1 MKRFSGGHNCE
12 VRTSKCETALLVA
25 ALLVALSAHV
35 GSQATPAES
44 TPVTPLSSS
53 ALQDSA
59 RARLSQ
65 IEGRIDVPGLD
76 SVVEVRRDRWGVP
89 HIYAR
94 TQHDL
99 FFAQGYVAAQD
110 RLWQMEMW
118 RRAGEGRLAELVG
131 AKAVERDKFARL
143 VRYRGDMEAEWKS
156 YAPDAKQIVRAFVQG
171 VNAHIN
177 HVKDRPPIEFT
188 LLGIAP
194 EPWSDAVPLLRL
206 AAFDVSGNA
215 DQEVLRARLVALAG
229 RKKTEQLWPT
239 DPYRALDPAPG
250 LDLGG
255 IDTTVAAGI
264 FDAARPVGYERI
276 TGSNNWVVKGSRS
289 ATGKPLLANDPHR
302 SIALPSLRYITHL
315 VAPGWN
321 VIGAGE
327 PALPGVALGHN
338 ERIGFGFT
346 VVGMDQQDIY
356 VEQVRDCGARGEG
369 VVRRCSL
376 HRGVW
381 KPTSVLLDT
390 IRVRGEPPRVVSL
403 EFTRHGPVVGE
414 DSGRV
419 FVLRSATS
427 EPGAAAYLASLSLD
441 RAHDWRSFL
450 AAAARWKTPTENL
463 VYADVDGNIGWV
475 AAGLMP
481 VRRWSGLLPVPG
493 DGRYEWD
500 GWVPFAR
507 LPKSYNPAAG
517 FIVTANHNIL
527 PRGYTIPLNYEFA
540 PPHRADRIREVLR
553 DSTGWTVAAF
563 ERLQHDEYLDIA
575 RRLLPA
581 LLSAAKARGLSE
593 RDAVRVLARWNFE
606 MSRDSMAPLLYQAW
620 YNALSGRVYAALASA
635 AASDAV
641 PYRDAELVVRMATG
655 SEWRAA
661 RRDSMALS
669 ALDEATADLTR
680 RLGGNRSRWVWG
692 ALHRAYFRHP
702 LAEAFDL
709 PAMPRG
715 GNGQTVN
722 MTGGGGL
729 LQTSGAS
736 FREILDPSDWDN
748 SVATST
754 PGQSGQPGSAFYG
767 DLLPLWGRGEYFPLA
782 YSRAMVERETKHVLM
797 LVPR

>member
-1 MKRFSGGHNCE
+1 MEMR
-12 VRTSKCETALLVA
+12 ALIA
-25 ALLVALSAHV
+25 ALLVALSAQV
-35 GSQATPAES
+35 RAQGTPAIG
-44 TPVTPLSSS
+44 TLTTRLSPSD
-53 ALQDSA
+53 LRDSA

-65 IEGRIDVPGLD
+65 IEGRIEVSGLD

-131 AKAVERDKFARL
+131 GSAVERDKFARL

-156 YAPDAKQIVRAFVQG
+156 YAPDARQIVRAFVQG

-177 HVKDRPPIEFT
+177 HVKIRPPIEFT
-188 LLGIAP
+188 LLGISP
-194 EPWSDAVPLLRL
+194 EPWSDEVPLLRL

-215 DQEVLRARLVALAG
+215 DQEILRARLVAVAG
-229 RKKTEQLWPT
+229 TKKTEQLWPT
-239 DPYRALDPAPG
+239 DPFRTLDPAPG
-250 LDLGG
+250 LDLNG
-255 IDTTVAAGI
+255 IDTTIAVGM
-264 FDAARPVGYERI
+264 FDAFRPAGYERI
-276 TGSNNWVVKGSRS
+276 TGSNNWVVTGSRT

-302 SIALPSLRYITHL
+302 SIALPALRYVTHL
-315 VAPGWN
+315 VGPGWN

-338 ERIGFGFT
+338 ERVGFGFT
-346 VVGMDQQDIY
+346 VVGMDQQDVY
-356 VEQVRDCGARGEG
+356 VEQVRDCGTREKNL
-369 VVRRCSL
+369 VRRCSL
-376 HRGVW
+376 YKGAWR
-381 KPTSVLLDT
+381 PIRVLLDT
-390 IRVRGEPPRVVSL
+390 IRVRGETPRVVEL
-403 EFTRHGPVVGE
+403 QFTRHGPIVGE

-441 RAHDWRSFL
+441 RARDWQSFL

-507 LPKSYNPAAG
+507 LPKSYNPSAG

-527 PRGYTIPLNYEFA
+527 PRGYSIPLNYEFA
-540 PPHRADRIREVLR
+540 PPHRADRITGVLR

-563 ERLQHDEYLDIA
+563 QRLQHDEYVDIA
-575 RRLLPA
+575 RRLVPV
-581 LLSAAKARGLSE
+581 LLSAARGRGVAE
-593 RDAVRVLARWNFE
+593 RDDVRALARWNFV
-606 MSRDSMAPLLYQAW
+606 MSRDSVAPLLYQAW
-620 YNALSGRVYAALASA
+620 YNALSGRVYAALASGA
-635 AASDAV
+635 ARDAV

-655 SEWRAA
+655 TEWGAA
-661 RRDSMALS
+661 RRDSMAL
-669 ALDEATADLTR
+669 AAFDDAIADLTR
-680 RLGGNRSRWVWG
+680 RLGHDRSGWVWG
-692 ALHRAYFRHP
+692 AVHRALFRHP

-709 PAMPRG
+709 AATPRG

-722 MTGGGGL
+722 MTGGGNL
-729 LQTSGAS
+729 LQTGGAS

-767 DLLPLWGRGEYFPLA
+767 DLLPMWARGEYFPLV
-782 YSRAMVERETKHVLM
+782 YSRARVEQETRHVLE